1 MREFV
6 FTIRYESNSD
16 PLMDVF
22 IDHPHTIAT
31 SLACSVTTESMWR
44 LDRVS
49 GPPPALDAIEEV
61 LFDRDR
67 CEECIG
73 SRNCHGASD
82 YEIVAATERSRT
94 IYVYRPEIEE
104 CHSIPYLAAAQL
116 GDGLLFET
124 IRHEHQYRWRIL
136 LREDAAVGELYD
148 TLQTDLREGIELDL
162 QHLSTPTHWGD
173 AVVTVA
179 DLPSD
184 QRAALEAAVEHGYYE
199 QPRAATAAE
208 IAEELELPQST
219 FQYRLQRAEAWLASR
234 FVTETV

>member
-6 FTIRYESNSD
+6 FTIRYESGSD

-22 IDHPHTIAT
+22 IDHPQTIAT
-31 SLACSVTTESMWR
+31 SLACSVTSESMWR

-49 GPPPALDAIEEV
+49 GPLTALDALEET
-61 LFDRDR
+61 LFDTDR

-73 SRNCHGASD
+73 SRNCHGVSE

-94 IYVYRPEIEE
+94 IYAYRPEMEG
-104 CHSIPYLAAAQL
+104 CHSIPYLAAVQL

-124 IRHEHQYRWRIL
+124 IRREHQYRWRIL

-148 TLQTDLREGIELDL
+148 TLQTDLREGIGLDL

-179 DLPSD
+179 DLPSE
-184 QRAALEAAVEHGYYE
+184 QRVALEAAVEHGYYE
-199 QPRAATAAE
+199 QPRTSTAADV
-208 IAEELELPQST
+208 ADELELPQST
-219 FQYRLQRAEAWLASR
+219 FQYRLQHAEAWLASR
-234 FVTETV
+234 FVAESV